1 MLLSRHTRRRKFITL
16 LGGAAVAWP
25 FSVRAQQGERM
36 RRIGVLMFTTSDEPE
51 SQARITALGQ
61 GLQEAGWSVGRNVRI
76 DVRWSGGDF
85 ERVRRD
91 AQELVSLGP
100 DVLVAGIGPTTQ
112 AFQQIS
118 RTLPI
123 VFAQSVDPVGLG
135 IIKSMARP
143 GGNATGFTQF
153 EYTLSAK
160 WLELLREVAPQIAR
174 VGFVRDAGGFAVS
187 LGQWAVIGAA
197 AAPLGVEVSPVDL
210 AITTNTEDAVDEF
223 ARGPN
228 GGLIIGVGTN
238 VTIQRAMIVTMAA
251 RHKLPA
257 VYPYRF
263 FVDAGGL
270 MSYGPSLIDL
280 YRARQVTSTVF
291 SGRETGR
298 PAGAGTDVRV
308 GHQP

>member
-1 MLLSRHTRRRKFITL
+1 MIRPSSPLTMLLSRHTRRREFITL
-16 LGGAAVAWP
+16 IGGAAAVWP
-25 FSVRAQQGERM
+25 VSVCAQQGERM

-135 IIKSMARP
+135 IVKSMARP

-174 VGFVRDAGGFAVS
+174 VGFVRDAGG
-187 LGQWAVIGAA
+187 
-197 AAPLGVEVSPVDL
+197 
-210 AITTNTEDAVDEF
+210 
-223 ARGPN
+223 GPRSASDN
-228 GGLIIGVGTN
+228 G
-238 VTIQRAMIVTMAA
+238 
-251 RHKLPA
+251 P
-257 VYPYRF
+257 
-263 FVDAGGL
+263 
-270 MSYGPSLIDL
+270 
-280 YRARQVTSTVF
+280 
-291 SGRETGR
+291 
-298 PAGAGTDVRV
+298 
-308 GHQP
+308 

>member
-1 MLLSRHTRRRKFITL
+1 MRRRKFITL

-51 SQARITALGQ
+51 SQARITAFGQ

-85 ERVRRD
+85 ERVRRV

-135 IIKSMARP
+135 IVKSMARP
-143 GGNATGFTQF
+143 GGNVTGFMQF
-153 EYTLSAK
+153 EYSLGGK
-160 WLELLREVAPQIAR
+160 WLELLRSNPQGREAR
-174 VGFVRDAGGFAVS
+174 RNAGLTVDQMGVRHQHADSQGAWPRDAQ
-187 LGQWAVIGAA
+187 L
-197 AAPLGVEVSPVDL
+197 
-210 AITTNTEDAVDEF
+210 
-223 ARGPN
+223 
-228 GGLIIGVGTN
+228 
-238 VTIQRAMIVTMAA
+238 
-251 RHKLPA
+251 
-257 VYPYRF
+257 
-263 FVDAGGL
+263 
-270 MSYGPSLIDL
+270 
-280 YRARQVTSTVF
+280 STVARRR
-291 SGRETGR
+291 G
-298 PAGAGTDVRV
+298 D
-308 GHQP
+308 